1 MDWGSVFCLSPFHVR
16 FGLIRLRCIFLI
28 QATKLVITDLICDL
42 PRENVHELAFHLKGE
57 MHSYRMGNK
66 QVT

>member
-1 MDWGSVFCLSPFHVR
+1 MCMDWGSVFCPSPFHVR

-42 PRENVHELAFHLKGE
+42 PRKMYTNGFPFNG
-57 MHSYRMGNK
+57 
-66 QVT
+66 